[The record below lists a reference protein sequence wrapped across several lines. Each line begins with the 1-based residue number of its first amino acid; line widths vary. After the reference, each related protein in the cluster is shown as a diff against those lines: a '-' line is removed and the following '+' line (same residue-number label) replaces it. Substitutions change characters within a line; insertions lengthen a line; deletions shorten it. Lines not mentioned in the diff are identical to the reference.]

1 MPHKITK
8 LLCKITI
15 IFVSSFYQ
23 FIITLILSE
32 KVCQKGPFPQTN
44 WPYSRLFPMDIL
56 LLGSTCLPPFCTHIT
71 PWKDYM
77 AIFHFF
83 PFRSC
88 LMRTIPVNTCTS
100 QYLGNKKYML
110 SSFRKLQ
117 SSKTQTELHLSY
129 ILYVRT

>member
-1 MPHKITK
+1 MQNNHHICVIV
-8 LLCKITI
+8 LS
-15 IFVSSFYQ
+15 VYN
-23 FIITLILSE
+23 LSE

-56 LLGSTCLPPFCTHIT
+56 LLRSIPPFCRHIT

-88 LMRTIPVNTCTS
+88 LMRTIRVNTCTS

-117 SSKTQTELHLSY
+117 SSKTQTELRLSY
-129 ILYVRT
+129 ILYV

>member
-32 KVCQKGPFPQTN
+32 KVCQKGPFLQTN

-56 LLGSTCLPPFCTHIT
+56 LLRSIP

-77 AIFHFF
+77 AIFYFF

-88 LMRTIPVNTCTS
+88 LMRTIRVNTCTS

-110 SSFRKLQ
+110 SSLRKLQ
-117 SSKTQTELHLSY
+117 SSKTQTELRLSY